1 MRFPVNNVPSSPK
14 HTSRMFHLG
23 WLVPFLMLPGIP
35 FTGGG
40 LSAMELCEAQSRVLM
55 RSVGITE
62 AQVSALCTKA
72 ERSRVSLTLAVHR
85 TEDELGYCRVTLALI
100 NRSPEYLNSLV
111 MTTEKSRFGLF
122 RFRDISPGGTGY
134 ASANSRI
141 PLSCDELGEV
151 KLAFHWPAS
160 IRIGNRSPR
169 GLNLRHYK
177 PALLD
182 NKLAW
187 SIP

>member
-1 MRFPVNNVPSSPK
+1 MKIPVIFLPSP
-14 HTSRMFHLG
+14 RRIICRL
-23 WLVPFLMLPGIP
+23 FLA
-35 FTGGG
+35 GG
-40 LSAMELCEAQSRVLM
+40 LIPLLLIPGLPFPGGAVSAMELCEAQSKVLM

-62 AQVSALCTKA
+62 SQISALCA
-72 ERSRVSLTLAVHR
+72 RVESSRVSLTLAIHR

-100 NRSPEYLNSLV
+100 NHTAEYLNSLV
-111 MTTEKSRFGLF
+111 MTTVKSRFDLF
-122 RFRDISPGGTGY
+122 RFRNISPGGTGY

-151 KLAFHWPAS
+151 KLTFHWPAS

-169 GLNLRHYK
+169 GSNLRHYK

-182 NKLAW
+182 NILAW

>member
-1 MRFPVNNVPSSPK
+1 MLW
-14 HTSRMFHLG
+14 LG
-23 WLVPFLMLPGIP
+23 WLVPFLLIPGIP
-35 FTGGG
+35 FPGGA
-40 LSAMELCEAQSRVLM
+40 LSAMELCGAQSKVLM
-55 RSVGITE
+55 RSVGITTT
-62 AQVSALCTKA
+62 QISALCTKV
-72 ERSRVSLTLAVHR
+72 ERSSVSLTLAVHR

-100 NRSPEYLNSLV
+100 NRSAEYLNSLV
-111 MTTEKSRFGLF
+111 MTTEKSRFDLF
-122 RFRDISPGGTGY
+122 RFRNVSPGGTGY

-141 PLSCDELGEV
+141 PLSCVELGEV
-151 KLAFHWPAS
+151 KLTFHWPAS

-169 GLNLRHYK
+169 GLNLNHYK